1 MRLTIFKQH
10 GWNDEDEISC
20 WKIWRSCDDPARK
33 RNSFRC
39 ILLYSAILPFQ
50 KIESCSSGETQARRR
65 AGSKRLGIFVEQAFS
80 DNTRFWRWEGLRQSS
95 HNEVWSCFILSP
107 WSTLIRVSSGGRL
120 DEGWTTKRLQRPSYE
135 HLFLW
140 RT

>member
-1 MRLTIFKQH
+1 MVETTRMKYPVEKF
-10 GWNDEDEISC
+10 
-20 WKIWRSCDDPARK
+20 DDPAM
-33 RNSFRC
+33 
-39 ILLYSAILPFQ
+39 ILRGSAILSAAFYYIVLFFQ
-50 KIESCSSGETQARRR
+50 KIEFCSSGETQARRR

-107 WSTLIRVSSGGRL
+107 WSTLIRVTSGGRL